1 MVGMCLSQEMDT
13 GLKYRGDNMGK
24 FDMLFKS
31 MRERAK
37 VIDDIIFELLPEKE
51 PKKLYDATRHYPLA
65 GGKRVRPFI
74 VLTATEAVGGDPGK
88 ALYPAAAIEILHTYT
103 LIHDDIMDMDETRRG
118 RPTVHKVWG
127 INMAILAG
135 DLMYSVVFDAAT
147 KAPVSSEKIVE
158 VVRTI
163 ARAGIEICEGQAL
176 DLEFER
182 RETVTI
188 DEYLRMIDGKTAA
201 LFDASAKIGGIIG
214 TDNREYIHAL
224 SRYGRNV
231 GLAFQIWDDVLDF
244 IADEE
249 KLGKPVGSDIRKGK
263 KTLIVA
269 HFFQHASKEDRAK
282 FLKVFGKYAGD
293 VRGDGVIEE
302 DIREE
307 VVKAIELLRK
317 YGSIEY
323 ASRFAK
329 DLVKEAKEALKVLP
343 ESEARR
349 NLELLAD
356 FIVEREY

>member
-1 MVGMCLSQEMDT
+1 MS
-13 GLKYRGDNMGK
+13 K
-24 FDMLFKS
+24 FDALFKS
-31 MRERAK
+31 IKEKAK
-37 VIDDIIFELLPEKE
+37 VVDDVIFELLPEKE
-51 PKKLYDATRHYPLA
+51 PKELYAATRHYPLA
-65 GGKRVRPFI
+65 GGKRVRPFV
-74 VLTATEAVGGDPGK
+74 VLTATEAVGGDWKK

-118 RPTVHKVWG
+118 RATVHKVWG

-147 KAPVSSEKIVE
+147 KAPVSAEKIVE
-158 VVRTI
+158 IVRAI

-176 DLEFER
+176 DLEFETR
-182 RETVTI
+182 DAVTI
-188 DEYLRMIDGKTAA
+188 DEYLKMIDGKTAA

-214 TDNREYIHAL
+214 TDNQEYIQAL
-224 SRYGRNV
+224 SKYGRNV
-231 GLAFQIWDDVLDF
+231 GLAFQVWDDVLDL

-269 HFFQHASKEDRAK
+269 HFFQHASEEDKAE

-293 VRGDGVIEE
+293 VKGKGIIEE

-307 VVKAIELLRK
+307 VAKAIELLKK

-323 ASRFAK
+323 AARFAK

>member
-1 MVGMCLSQEMDT
+1 MDT

-269 HFFQHASKEDRAK
+269 HFFQHASKKDRAK